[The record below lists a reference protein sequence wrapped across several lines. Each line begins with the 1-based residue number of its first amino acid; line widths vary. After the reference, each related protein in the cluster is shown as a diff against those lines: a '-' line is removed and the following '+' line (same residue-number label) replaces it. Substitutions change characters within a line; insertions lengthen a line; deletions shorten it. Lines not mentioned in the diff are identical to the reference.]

1 MLLIVG
7 KLPIKAK
14 WQDASITLRDFSRSN
29 KRNFMPPSV
38 LNTKFHC
45 NNRVANSSLWKPE
58 HWSPYWEAEVIT
70 IKLLFHTGL
79 GTLMFVYI
87 QLKVLEWSWIDLIC
101 LKLRK
106 TRFIQ
111 TLQPL
116 PRVAY
121 TPNRTIIISLN

>member
-29 KRNFMPPSV
+29 KRNFMPASV
-38 LNTKFHC
+38 LDTKFYC
-45 NNRVANSSLWKPE
+45 NNRVANSSLWKTE

-70 IKLLFHTGL
+70 IKLFHTGL
-79 GTLMFVYI
+79 GTLIFVYI

-116 PRVAY
+116 PQVAY
-121 TPNRTIIISLN
+121 TPNRTTIISLN